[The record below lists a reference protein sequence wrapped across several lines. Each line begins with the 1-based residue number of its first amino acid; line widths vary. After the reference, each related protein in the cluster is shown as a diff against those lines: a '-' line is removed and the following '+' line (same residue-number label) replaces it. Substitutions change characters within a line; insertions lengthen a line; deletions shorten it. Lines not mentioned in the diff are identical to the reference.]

1 MVKVLVTLG
10 VNLKY
15 LLYLMEICGHLR
27 IFESP
32 LYFGFWINYLSNSSP
47 RSDRRTLLAPPEL
60 KMWGVILSTHS
71 HRHLS
76 GAVVEWYSNN
86 AGIHSEQNAEIRFT
100 C

>member
-32 LYFGFWINYLSNSSP
+32 LYFGFWILDFGLTTLVTLPRGLTDGHFSPLLSSRCGGSFFLHIL
-47 RSDRRTLLAPPEL
+47 T
-60 KMWGVILSTHS
+60 VIF
-71 HRHLS
+71 R
-76 GAVVEWYSNN
+76 
-86 AGIHSEQNAEIRFT
+86 EQL
-100 C
+100 